1 MASTAQAP
9 SVTRSAPTDGAT
21 AARRGTTT
29 RRKRRRVDPV
39 FYAFLLPALALF
51 TLAITV
57 PAITG
62 IFYSFTNSI
71 GFGEFEFIGFL
82 NYVVLFSDPAVLSSY
97 GFTMGF
103 ALVTVVLVNAIA
115 FFLALGLT
123 ARIRFRNTLRA
134 AFVIPMVV
142 SGIIIAYVFQYLF
155 SNSLPAFGQSIGN
168 PILSQSILANADLAW
183 LGIVIVTTWQ
193 AVPSALLI
201 YIAGLL
207 SIPGEVYEAGQI
219 DGATGWQR
227 LRSITLPLVA
237 GYIVINMIIGFKN
250 FINSYDIIV
259 GLTNGGPG
267 TATRSV
273 AMTIFT
279 GFTGGDYA
287 YQMANAAIFSLIAIA
302 IAVLQLR
309 VTRGKAAIR

>member
-1 MASTAQAP
+1 M
-9 SVTRSAPTDGAT
+9 AT
-21 AARRGTTT
+21 ADTGIQH
-29 RRKRRRVDPV
+29 RKPKIDPV
-39 FYAFLLPALALF
+39 YYSFLLPALALF
-51 TLAITV
+51 TVAITV
-57 PAITG
+57 PAVTG
-62 IFYSFTNSI
+62 IVYSFTNSI
-71 GFGEFEFIGFL
+71 GFGDFEFIGFL
-82 NYVVLFSDPAVLSSY
+82 NYVVLFSDPAVLGSY

-103 ALVTVVLVNAIA
+103 SVVTVILVNVIA

-123 ARIRFRNTLRA
+123 SRIRFKNALRST
-134 AFVIPMVV
+134 FVIPMVV

-155 SNSLPAFGQSIGN
+155 SNSVPALGQAIGN
-168 PILSQSILANADLAW
+168 KVLSESILANPDLAW
-183 LGIVIVTTWQ
+183 VGIVIVTAWQ
-193 AVPSALLI
+193 AVPSAMLI

-219 DGATGWQR
+219 DGANGSQR
-227 LRSITLPLVA
+227 LRLITLPLVA
-237 GYIVINMIIGFKN
+237 GYIVINVIVSFKN

-267 TATRSV
+267 TSTRSV

-287 YQMANAAIFSLIAIA
+287 YQMANAAIFFLIAIV

-309 VTRGKAAIR
+309 VTRGRTTIA

>member
-1 MASTAQAP
+1 M
-9 SVTRSAPTDGAT
+9 
-21 AARRGTTT
+21 TTT
-29 RRKRRRVDPV
+29 RRRARVDPV
-39 FYAFLLPALALF
+39 FYGFLLPALILF
-51 TLAITV
+51 TIAITV

-62 IFYSFTNSI
+62 IVMSFTNSI
-71 GFGEFEFIGFL
+71 GFGEFEFIGLL
-82 NYVVLFSDPAVLSSY
+82 NYAVLFSDPAILSSY
-97 GFTMGF
+97 GFTLGF
-103 ALVTVVLVNAIA
+103 SLVTVVLVNAVA
-115 FFLALGLT
+115 FALALGLT
-123 ARIRFRNTLRA
+123 SRIRFRNALRSV
-134 AFVIPMVV
+134 FVIPMVV

-155 SNSLPAFGQSIGN
+155 SNSLPAFGASIGN
-168 PILSQSILANADLAW
+168 EVLAGSILANPSLAW
-183 LGIVIVTTWQ
+183 LGVVIVTAWQ
-193 AVPSALLI
+193 AVPSAMLI

-219 DGATGWQR
+219 DGASGWQR

-237 GYIVINMIIGFKN
+237 GYVLINVIVSFKN

-287 YQMANAAIFSLIAIA
+287 YQMANAAVFFLLAIG

-309 VTRGKAAIR
+309 VTRGRAAVR

>member
-1 MASTAQAP
+1 MTSTTEAP
-9 SVTRSAPTDGAT
+9 PRI
-21 AARRGTTT
+21 RQ
-29 RRKRRRVDPV
+29 KRQRVDPV
-39 FYAFLLPALALF
+39 YYLFLLPALALF
-51 TLAITV
+51 TVAITV

-62 IFYSFTNSI
+62 IVYSFTDSI
-71 GFGEFEFIGFL
+71 GFGDSEFIGFL
-82 NYVVLFSDPAVLSSY
+82 NYAVLFTDPAVLSSY
-97 GFTMGF
+97 GFTLGF
-103 ALVTVVLVNAIA
+103 SLATVILVNLIA

-123 ARIRFRNTLRA
+123 SQIRLKNALRS

-155 SNSLPAFGQSIGN
+155 SNSLPALGETIGN
-168 PILSQSILANADLAW
+168 PVLSQSILANADLAW
-183 LGIVIVTTWQ
+183 IGVVIVTAWQ
-193 AVPSALLI
+193 AVPSAMLI

-207 SIPGEVYEAGQI
+207 SIPGDVYEAAQI
-219 DGATGWQR
+219 DGAGGWQR
-227 LRSITLPLVA
+227 LRSITIPLVA
-237 GYIVINMIIGFKN
+237 GYIVINVIVSFKN

-287 YQMANAAIFSLIAIA
+287 YQMANAAIFFLIAIFL
-302 IAVLQLR
+302 AVLQLR
-309 VTRGKAAIR
+309 VTRGRAAIG

>member
-1 MASTAQAP
+1 M
-9 SVTRSAPTDGAT
+9 AT
-21 AARRGTTT
+21 ADTGIQH
-29 RRKRRRVDPV
+29 RKPKIDPV
-39 FYAFLLPALALF
+39 YYAFLLPALALF
-51 TLAITV
+51 TVAITV
-57 PAITG
+57 PAVTG
-62 IFYSFTNSI
+62 IVYSFTNSI
-71 GFGEFEFIGFL
+71 GFGDFEFIGFL

-103 ALVTVVLVNAIA
+103 SVVTVILVNVIA

-123 ARIRFRNTLRA
+123 SRIRFKNALRST
-134 AFVIPMVV
+134 FVIPMVV

-155 SNSLPAFGQSIGN
+155 SNSVPALGQAIGSKV
-168 PILSQSILANADLAW
+168 LSESILANPDLAW
-183 LGIVIVTTWQ
+183 VGIVIVTAWQ
-193 AVPSALLI
+193 AVPSAMLI

-219 DGATGWQR
+219 DGANGSQR
-227 LRSITLPLVA
+227 LRLITLPLVA
-237 GYIVINMIIGFKN
+237 GYIVINVIVSFKN

-267 TATRSV
+267 TSTRSV

-287 YQMANAAIFSLIAIA
+287 YQMANAAIFFLIAIV

-309 VTRGKAAIR
+309 VTRGRTTIA

>member
-1 MASTAQAP
+1 M
-9 SVTRSAPTDGAT
+9 AT
-21 AARRGTTT
+21 ART
-29 RRKRRRVDPV
+29 KRQRVDPV
-39 FYAFLLPALALF
+39 FYAFLLPALILF
-51 TLAITV
+51 TIAITV

-62 IFYSFTNSI
+62 IVYSFTNSI
-71 GFGEFEFIGFL
+71 GFGDFEFIGFL
-82 NYVVLFSDPAVLSSY
+82 NYTVLFSDPAILSSY
-97 GFTMGF
+97 GFTLGF
-103 ALVTVVLVNAIA
+103 SLVTVILVNVIA
-115 FFLALGLT
+115 FALALGLT
-123 ARIRFRNTLRA
+123 SRIRFKNALRS

-155 SNSLPAFGQSIGN
+155 SNSLPQLGEALGN
-168 PILSQSILANADLAW
+168 PVLSESILANADLAW
-183 LGIVIVTTWQ
+183 IGVVIVTAWQ
-193 AVPSALLI
+193 AVPSAMLI

-207 SIPGEVYEAGQI
+207 SISADVYEAGQI
-219 DGATGWQR
+219 DGANGWQR
-227 LRSITLPLVA
+227 LKSITLPLVA
-237 GYIVINMIIGFKN
+237 GYILINVIVSFKN

-287 YQMANAAIFSLIAIA
+287 YQMANAAIFFIIAIV